1 MNTITAQD
9 FQLLLATQEVMILD
23 IRDKGAFNEGHL
35 ANSLSMP
42 ITTLP
47 NHLDTLSKQHT
58 YYIMSHSGRRARVIA
73 EFLNKQAFD
82 AVAVIGGMKA
92 FRQINVA

>member
-1 MNTITAQD
+1 MNTITTQD
-9 FQLLLATQEVMILD
+9 FKLLRATHEVMVLD
-23 IRDKGAFNEGHL
+23 IRYNGAFNGEHL
-35 ANSLSMP
+35 AKSRSMP

>member
-1 MNTITAQD
+1 MNTITTQD

-47 NHLDTLSKQHT
+47 KQHT